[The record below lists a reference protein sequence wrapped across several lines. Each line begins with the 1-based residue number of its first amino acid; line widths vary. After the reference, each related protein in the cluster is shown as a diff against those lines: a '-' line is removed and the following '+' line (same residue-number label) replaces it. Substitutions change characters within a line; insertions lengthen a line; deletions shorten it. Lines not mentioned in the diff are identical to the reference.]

1 MRLYAFNKWM
11 INSVKGAIDVMYEG
25 DDFARFY
32 VLETVA
38 RVPYFAYLS
47 VLHLQET
54 FGARGPERTERM
66 RVHYAEADN
75 ELHHLL
81 IMEALGGNSSAVGRG
96 VAHTMAFFYY
106 WCRRRPH
113 SL

>member
-1 MRLYAFNKWM
+1 MDEGIFNFNK
-11 INSVKGAIDVMYEG
+11 IVIDSVYKVICVLYSKDDLKKNSISEITS
-25 DDFARFY
+25 RFF

-47 VLHLQET
+47 VLHLRET
-54 FGARGPERTERM
+54 LGFRDPDLNQRM

-81 IMEALGGNSSAVGRG
+81 IMESQGGGDSEI
-96 VAHTMAFFYY
+96 
-106 WCRRRPH
+106 
-113 SL
+113 